1 MTDQV
6 GPYRIVERLG
16 AGGMGEVFLAE
27 DVRLGRK
34 VALKSLSPTGAH
46 PAETRRKLL
55 REARAAARLNHPN
68 IAAVYDVV
76 DSGEHAHIVMEYVP
90 GETIAQRLARGPM
103 PAATVLELAD
113 AILEALVEAH
123 AVGIV
128 HRDLK
133 PSNIAVGPGGKP
145 KILDFGLAHSHSL
158 DLTGPTGPVPAESLE
173 TATHAVVVG
182 TPHYMPPEHL
192 LGRPIDVR
200 GDVYSLGV
208 TLFEMLCGSKPF
220 AGADAQSIITNVLR
234 APLPRVRERRADV
247 PRDLEAVIARAMAR
261 EPEDRYASA
270 AEMREALR
278 RVDPYAKGS
287 PTTSMA
293 ALVRLPLGRRR
304 VAAAGLAL
312 AAVAAAAVAAWRPV
326 AATIPESRGPQV
338 VAVLPLRGEG
348 ADPQS
353 DALGAGMA
361 DLLASSLSKVSGVT
375 VLPRSATLP
384 EKDASA
390 APLDVARRVG
400 ASLVVDG
407 RVQRAGDRVRLV
419 VQMVRAGT
427 GAVAWS
433 ETYEGTAATWFDLQ
447 PRIAEDVATA
457 LRPGISRDERRR
469 LKEPAAVD
477 PAAFADYA
485 QGWSYLERVDVP
497 GSLDHAVALFEGAV
511 RKAPRFARA
520 HAGLG
525 HAAWEKFRATGE
537 DRWASRARDAI
548 TEALRLDP
556 ADAGVHHA
564 LAVLFG
570 ETGRPAE
577 AAEEARQALL
587 VQPDFDL
594 AHALLGDLLADAGN
608 PAAEGEY
615 RRAIALRPGYWR
627 HHLGLGVFYFTTG
640 RVDEAIGTF
649 RRVTELRPDSS
660 WGFQMLGTSYHTL
673 GRLREAVP
681 YYETAIRLGPDA
693 RAYSNLGTAYY
704 QLGRL
709 EEARAAYVRAAALE
723 PADPL
728 KRRNLADLHR
738 RTGNEAAARR
748 EYQEALR
755 LARKRLE
762 VNPRDARSLALAAVV
777 EAKLGAA
784 ADAQRHAAE
793 AVALSPTSSDI
804 WYKTAVVHALT
815 ARPDD
820 ALAALSRAMG
830 MGFRAWEAAADE
842 DLASLRTDARFVSM
856 TAPKEAS

>member
-1 MTDQV
+1 
-6 GPYRIVERLG
+6 
-16 AGGMGEVFLAE
+16 MGEVFLAE
-27 DVRLGRK
+27 DMRLGRM

-46 PAETRRKLL
+46 PQETRRKVM

-76 DSGEHAHIVMEYVP
+76 ESGEHAHIVMEYVP
-90 GETIAQRLARGPM
+90 GETLAQRLARGAMP
-103 PAATVLELAD
+103 PAAVLELAD
-113 AILEALVEAH
+113 QILEALVEAH

-133 PSNIAVGPGGKP
+133 PSNIAIGATGKP

-158 DLTGPTGPVPAESLE
+158 DLTGPTGPVPGESQE

-192 LGRPIDVR
+192 LGQPIDVR

-208 TLFEMLCGSKPF
+208 TLFEMLCGQKPF
-220 AGADAQSIITNVLR
+220 VGADAQSIITNVLR
-234 APLPRVRERRADV
+234 APLPRVRDRRADL
-247 PRDLEAVIARAMAR
+247 PSDLDAVIARAMAR
-261 EPEDRYASA
+261 IPADRYASA

-278 RVDPYAKGS
+278 RIDPHGKAT

-293 ALVRLPLGRRR
+293 AMVKLPPWAGGRRM
-304 VAAAGLAL
+304 VAAGIAL
-312 AAVAAAAVAAWRPV
+312 AAVGAAAVAAWRPPT
-326 AATIPESRGPQV
+326 AALPESRGPQV
-338 VAVLPLRGEG
+338 VAVLPLRGDG
-348 ADPQS
+348 ADPQG
-353 DALGAGMA
+353 DALGAGVA

-384 EKDASA
+384 ERDASA
-390 APLDVARRVG
+390 APLEVARRVG

-407 RVQRAGDRVRLV
+407 HVQRAGDRVRLV
-419 VQMVRAGT
+419 VQMVRADD

-433 ETYEGTAATWFDLQ
+433 ETYEGTGATWFDLQ

-457 LRPGISRDERRR
+457 LRPGISRAERRR
-469 LKEPAAVD
+469 LSEAAAVD

-537 DRWASRARDAI
+537 ERWASRARDAI

-564 LAVLFG
+564 LAVLFS

-577 AAEEARQALL
+577 AAEEARKALE
-587 VQPDFDL
+587 VQPDSDL

-615 RRAIALRPGYWR
+615 QRAIALRPGYWR
-627 HHLGLGVFYFTTG
+627 HHQGLGVFYFTTG
-640 RVDEAIGTF
+640 RVDDAIGAF

-660 WGFQMLGTSYHTL
+660 WGFQMLGTSYHAL

-681 YYETAIRLGPDA
+681 YYQTAIRLGPDA
-693 RAYSNLGTAYY
+693 RAYSNLGTAFY

-762 VNPRDARSLALAAVV
+762 VNPRDARSLALVAVV
-777 EAKLGAA
+777 EAKLGDAA
-784 ADAQRHAAE
+784 AAQRHAAE
-793 AVALSPTSSDI
+793 ALALSPTSSDI
-804 WYKTAVVHALT
+804 VYKTAVVHALT

-842 DLASLRTDARFVSM
+842 DLASLRKDARFVTM